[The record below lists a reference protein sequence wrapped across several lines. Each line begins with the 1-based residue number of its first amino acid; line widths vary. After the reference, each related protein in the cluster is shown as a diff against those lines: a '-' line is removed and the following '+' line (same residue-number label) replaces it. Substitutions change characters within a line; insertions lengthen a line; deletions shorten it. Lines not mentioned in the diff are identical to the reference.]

1 MLAIDEVVGGRHVE
15 IGDVDARGRV
25 PDADEFVGLG
35 IGKRLEQ
42 DALEDAEEDGIAADS
57 GSERD
62 NRDGGKQWSV
72 REAAEDL
79 L

>member
-1 MLAIDEVVGGRHVE
+1 
-15 IGDVDARGRV
+15 V

-35 IGKRLEQ
+35 IGKRLEE
-42 DALEDAEEDGIAADS
+42 DALEDAENDLVAADS

-62 NRDGGKQWSV
+62 KRDGGKEWSV